1 LKDLP
6 FGKNL
11 SYGFEM
17 LPLFPKPL
25 LAAGRQRWRGFNPR
39 WKTAIIF

>member
-11 SYGFEM
+11 SYGFET

-25 LAAGRQRWRGFNPR
+25 LAAGRQRWRASISDGKLPLFL
-39 WKTAIIF
+39 